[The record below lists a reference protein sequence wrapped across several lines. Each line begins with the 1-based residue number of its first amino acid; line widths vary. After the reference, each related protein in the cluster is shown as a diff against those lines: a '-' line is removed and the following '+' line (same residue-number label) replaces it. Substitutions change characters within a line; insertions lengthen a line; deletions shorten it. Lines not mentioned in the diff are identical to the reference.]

1 MIATAP
7 DPLSPP
13 GTFMVPEVVTRLT
26 PSATSFYVGHPE
38 RPIKPAPGPAAAY
51 VTLYPELVRIA
62 REHGYALAVH
72 GSVRRDFDLIAV
84 PWTDEA
90 TDALT
95 LIKALRSATGG
106 VTHRTDMDEYFPDC
120 SPTKKPHGRVAYSV
134 HFTESGCKGPYL
146 DVSVMPRQLPTTS
159 GDDAIMT

>member
-1 MIATAP
+1 MDIAAN
-7 DPLSPP
+7 PLAPP
-13 GTFMVPEVVTRLT
+13 GTFMPPEVVTRL
-26 PSATSFYVGHPE
+26 SQSGTSFFVGRPE

-51 VTLYPELVRIA
+51 VTLYPELVRVA

-72 GSVRRDFDLIAV
+72 GSVRRDFDLVAI

-95 LIKALRSATGG
+95 LIKALKAATGG
-106 VTHRTDMDEYFPDC
+106 VTHGSEWDDCVPDC

-134 HFTESGCKGPYL
+134 HFTEQGAKGPYL
-146 DVSVMPRQLPTTS
+146 DVSVMPRQLPATP
-159 GDDAIMT
+159 GDDGIMT